1 MVPCGNVLPTIEAAC
16 SQKFRHTNATGK
28 CDRHNFGH
36 IFNYYFT
43 KVDITLASVKS
54 FSYICSRFQEVGKD
68 IGKKVTLETHK
79 GNIEVMSGLSK
90 PNFNYKSLKPY

>member
-1 MVPCGNVLPTIEAAC
+1 MCFLRSRQRVRKNSGTLMR
-16 SQKFRHTNATGK
+16 KK
-28 CDRHNFGH
+28 CDWCYSGH